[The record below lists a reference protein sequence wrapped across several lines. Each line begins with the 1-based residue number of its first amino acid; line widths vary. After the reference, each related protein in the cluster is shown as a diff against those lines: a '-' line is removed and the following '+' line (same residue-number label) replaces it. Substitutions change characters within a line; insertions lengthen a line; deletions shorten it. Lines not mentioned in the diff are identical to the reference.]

1 MKKQYINPVC
11 KVLTLNTKKCVME
24 EIIEVSADPG
34 EPRGGGNANYNAMEF
49 NDAVDEMLFGKKEQ

>member
-24 EIIEVSADPG
+24 DIMEVSAA
-34 EPRGGGNANYNAMEF
+34 EPGGGSAANYNAMEF